1 MKINEVNRQ
10 LDEGFLDNLI
20 SKIQDMAGADGATG
34 VIRALQGNNAALNKF
49 ADAIANSVTPQ
60 MTRRVGNSLNAIQA
74 GTVPM
79 PVGEIYKQA
88 VNVGSQMA
96 SKDGIEISPQLI
108 TQTIRSNKQDIL
120 KIVLNGDPGDDAT
133 VKLIFDA
140 VAGGTGTASIGVP
153 FAEAIK
159 TVALIVAGTII
170 FVQTQQE
177 DADTEFDE
185 AAVEQFNTIGAEI
198 DKLLFLD
205 NSPALLSLKPNEK
218 LRDNLETLVITLI
231 GNIKSKFLTSAADQ
245 LTTAAANPPELIQP
259 ALVTRLLGT
268 HTAGLDAATVNAV
281 SAALMPMI
289 TAQFKEWLT
298 LAATEQTPGR
308 PKSYELYRA
317 WANGTLSALDNLN
330 IGTQPATGKPGAAP
344 APAADAEEEIQS
356 LTDSHDAGET
366 ALRNALVTNP
376 SLTSAQMKDV
386 YDKAREAYNNAHP
399 TP

>member
-20 SKIQDMAGADGATG
+20 SKIQDIAGDDGATG
-34 VIRALQGNNAALNKF
+34 IIRALQGNNAALNKF

-79 PVGEIYKQA
+79 PIGEIYKQA
-88 VNVGSQMA
+88 ANVGSQIA
-96 SKDGIEISPQLI
+96 SKDGIEVSPQLI
-108 TQTIRSNKQDIL
+108 TQTIRSNKQDIF

-159 TVALIVAGTII
+159 TVSLIVAGTII
-170 FVQTQQE
+170 FIQTQQQ
-177 DADTEFDE
+177 DAETEFDD
-185 AAVEQFNTIGAEI
+185 AAVEQFNTVGAEI

-205 NSPALLSLKPNEK
+205 NSPALLSLKPNER
-218 LRDNLETLVITLI
+218 LRDNLETLVVTLI
-231 GNIKSKFLTSAADQ
+231 GNIKNKFLTPAADQ
-245 LTTAAANPPELIQP
+245 LTAAAANPPEIIQP
-259 ALVTRLLGT
+259 ALVTRLLGS
-268 HTAGLDAATVNAV
+268 HTAGLDAAVVNAV
-281 SAALMPMI
+281 VAALMPMI
-289 TAQFKEWLT
+289 TAQFKEWLA

-317 WANGTLSALDNLN
+317 WADSTLSALDNLN
-330 IGTQPATGKPGAAP
+330 IGTQPTPGKPP
-344 APAADAEEEIQS
+344 APVGTPPDAEEEIQS
-356 LTDSHDAGET
+356 LADSHDAGET
-366 ALRNALVTNP
+366 ALRNALATTPN
-376 SLTSAQMKDV
+376 LTAAQMKDV
-386 YDKAREAYNNAHP
+386 YDKARAAYDTAHP